1 MNMHKDVWDAV
12 ENFTDP
18 SYVQSYIYINA
29 GERQIL
35 RREGKTLLMLA
46 AEKNSNPDILKVLVR
61 AGAKT

>member
-1 MNMHKDVWDAV
+1 MNMHQDVWNAV

-18 SYVQSYIYINA
+18 SYVQSYINA